1 MLKDTALAEAQ
12 AHAEREHMVL
22 EDAHVRLA
30 QAEKKAQEAEGL
42 ATAPKENG
50 NALVVV
56 EGQLREERT
65 AREGAQSQLVLRE
78 AALTGRKLNSNG
90 GTRRSRRRGPNY
102 PKPWRRSGTSSRRVP
117 LSRRLSLSSSLRVKS
132 LEG

>member
-1 MLKDTALAEAQ
+1 
-12 AHAEREHMVL
+12 
-22 EDAHVRLA
+22 VRLA

-78 AALTGRKLNSNG
+78 AALTGAQAQLEREHKALEEV
-90 GTRRSRRRGPNY
+90 RAQ
-102 PKPWRRSGTSSRRVP
+102 
-117 LSRRLSLSSSLRVKS
+117 LSQAMEKVRDVEQASAALKEAQS
-132 LEG
+132 